1 MNFRSA
7 RYLPGSLMIL
17 TAAALLF
24 SAAGRF
30 MILRVQE
37 ESMAP
42 TLVDGQW
49 ILVER
54 GHSKVESG
62 DLVVFHSPA
71 DGRLAVKRCVLV
83 GGERPDVVH
92 GWLTTPWGRWFL
104 SGPQWEQLDRVE
116 TIPADSVYLVGDNQ
130 FHSMDSR
137 VYGTVSRASLIG
149 RVLMPSGRRAN
160 G

>member
-7 RYLPGSLMIL
+7 RYLPGSLIIL
-17 TAAALLF
+17 TAAVLVITM
-24 SAAGRF
+24 AGRF
-30 MILRVQE
+30 MVLRVQE
-37 ESMAP
+37 ESMFP

-54 GHSKVESG
+54 GGRKVEAG
-62 DLVVFHSPA
+62 DLVVFRSPA
-71 DGRLAVKRCVLV
+71 DGRLAVKRCILV
-83 GGERPDVVH
+83 GGERPDVDH
-92 GWLTTPWGRWFL
+92 GWLRTPWGRWFL
-104 SGPQWEQLDRVE
+104 SGPQWEQLDRVD

-137 VYGTVSRASLIG
+137 VYGTVSRSALIG
-149 RVLMPSGRRAN
+149 RVVMPGRRRVN